1 MLILLFRG
9 KQKYEGCFVR
19 ALKEVFEVDNINT
32 IMEGLKNIYEKEE
45 ILGKLAFKGEYENYG
60 VSEIH
65 CLDFIG
71 KIKDPNVTKISQS
84 MNMTRGAISKITKKL
99 INNNLIDKYKKPE
112 NDKEIYF
119 KLTELGEK
127 LYKHHEIKHKQWEER
142 NNKFFKNITK
152 EEQDIVASF
161 LVKFNNYL
169 DEIIELE
176 GDR

>member
-1 MLILLFRG
+1 MLIILFRR
-9 KQKYEGCFVR
+9 KQKYEGYFVR
-19 ALKEVFEVDNINT
+19 ALKEGFKVDNINI
-32 IMEGLKNIYEKEE
+32 IMKGLKNIYEKEE
-45 ILGKLAFKGEYENYG
+45 TLGKLAFKGEYEDYG
-60 VSEIH
+60 ISEIH

-84 MNMTRGAISKITKKL
+84 MNMTRGAISKLCKKL

-119 KLTELGEK
+119 KLTELGEE

-152 EEQDIVASF
+152 EYQDIVANF
-161 LVKFNNYL
+161 LIKFNDYL
-169 DEIIELE
+169 DEIIESE